1 MDTAEQFRTAWTPEA
16 ARLGPDLL
24 PVALARACAAV
35 LAVDAAGLSL
45 MGREERVPLGASE
58 PAASTA
64 EQWQFTVGEGPC
76 FTAFERAE
84 PVVADEAGLRSRWP
98 ALHDELRRSTPFRS
112 VVALPLGLGELRIG
126 AVDLYWTG
134 PRPAASFDLA
144 AAQVVAGLVHE
155 QLLLTAAGV
164 DPDDPSA
171 GPAWQEAPAARRRR
185 GVWAAVGL
193 SCAVLGLQGTD
204 ALALLR
210 ARAYGSGQPL
220 EEVAEA
226 IVTGRVPVQVLQQ
239 QVGG

>member
-1 MDTAEQFRTAWTPEA
+1 M
-16 ARLGPDLL
+16 
-24 PVALARACAAV
+24 
-35 LAVDAAGLSL
+35 AVDAAGMSL
-45 MGREERVPLGASE
+45 LGSDDRVPLGASE
-58 PAASTA
+58 PAASRA

-76 FTAFERAE
+76 FAAFEHAE
-84 PVVADEAGLRSRWP
+84 PVVAEEASLRARWP
-98 ALHDELRRSTPFRS
+98 ALHDELRRRTRFRS
-112 VVALPLGLGELRIG
+112 IVALPLGLGELRIG
-126 AVDLYWTG
+126 ALDLYSTG
-134 PRPAASFDLA
+134 PRFAASFEVA

-171 GPAWQEAPAARRRR
+171 GPAWQDAPGARHRR

-193 SCAVLGLQGTD
+193 SCAVLGLRGTD

-226 IVTGRVPVQVLQQ
+226 IVTGRVPVEVLRERT
-239 QVGG
+239 G